1 LLTEFLTGRFQC
13 TVINKVKS
21 LCEPVISGV
30 PQGCVL
36 GPIIFILFL
45 NDLPQYVNSFSPG
58 SADSLKMYANDIKIY
73 CIVNTLYQAI
83 NFQKTINIISDWC
96 RTWQLTVNISKSSV
110 LHLGRSS
117 LKSSYVVSNCGIS
130 VQSFVMDLCIII
142 DNDLTFTPHI
152 NSSISKARIH
162 CAVFLKSFA
171 SQKKIS

>member
-1 LLTEFLTGRFQC
+1 MEANDRLQELFRTFHLLVIKNRLWKNLDIVYLDLPKAFESVVYSKLIYKLDWFGITDNLLVWLTEFLTGRFQC

-83 NFQKTINIISDWC
+83 NFQKTNNIISDWC
-96 RTWQLTVNISKSSV
+96 RTWQLTVNIS
-110 LHLGRSS
+110 
-117 LKSSYVVSNCGIS
+117 
-130 VQSFVMDLCIII
+130 DLVIII
-142 DNDLTFTPHI
+142 
-152 NSSISKARIH
+152 
-162 CAVFLKSFA
+162 V
-171 SQKKIS
+171 